1 MRGWK
6 SCGFVLVGAALT
18 AGLPGCGGGS
28 GGPTGPVIP
37 TPAPC
42 SHSTL
47 LQGSAALPANIADFE
62 SFTTTATGRLDLTVD
77 WTFPSSLMGLFVAQG
92 PCEFDQF
99 KAGTCRFLLQMASPP
114 KPLKGSVSN
123 LAAGTYEVIIA
134 NANAVPESVSASV
147 ILSSS
152 TCPAASSFTSQSVG
166 RAREFFRMI
175 LEGVAGSLR

>member
-47 LQGSAALPANIADFE
+47 LQGSAALPANVADFE

-77 WTFPSSLMGLFVAQG
+77 WTFSSSLIGLFVAQA

-114 KPLKGSVSN
+114 E
-123 LAAGTYEVIIA
+123 AAEGFGVQPGRRHLRGHHRKRQRGPR
-134 NANAVPESVSASV
+134 VGVGVGDPEQ
-147 ILSSS
+147 LDL
-152 TCPAASSFTSQSVG
+152 P
-166 RAREFFRMI
+166 R
-175 LEGVAGSLR
+175 GVVVHQPECRSRP